1 MTPIL
6 EVNNLRKS
14 FLLYI
19 LNDKSIEALE
29 DVSFTQY
36 QGEIIG
42 LTGKSG
48 SGKSSL
54 MKCIY
59 RTYLCNAGEMV
70 YHSQLYGP
78 IDLLKA
84 TEHQILRIRRE
95 EMTYCSQFLSVIP
108 RVPAVEVVA
117 GRLLQEGVAHDE
129 ALERARVMLEKLGL
143 PRELWDAFPS
153 TFSGGEQQ
161 RINVAR
167 AILGKPRYLLIDE
180 PTASLDPKTKDI
192 VIDMILGLKETGT
205 SVMLITHDKHALE
218 RMSDRRLHL
227 AKGCLEEGE
236 VASTLAL

>member
-1 MTPIL
+1 
-6 EVNNLRKS
+6 
-14 FLLYI
+14 
-19 LNDKSIEALE
+19 
-29 DVSFTQY
+29 
-36 QGEIIG
+36 
-42 LTGKSG
+42 
-48 SGKSSL
+48 
-54 MKCIY
+54 
-59 RTYLCNAGEMV
+59 
-70 YHSQLYGP
+70 
-78 IDLLKA
+78 
-84 TEHQILRIRRE
+84 
-95 EMTYCSQFLSVIP
+95 MTYCSQFLSVIP

-227 AKGCLEEGE
+227 AKGCLEEVE

>member
-1 MTPIL
+1 MSAIL
-6 EVNNLRKS
+6 EVKNIRKN
-14 FLLYI
+14 FLLHI
-19 LNDKSIEALE
+19 LNDKEIEALD
-29 DVSFTQY
+29 DVSFTQNE
-36 QGEIIG
+36 GEIIG

-59 RTYLCNAGEMV
+59 RTYLCSEGEMI
-70 YHSQLYGP
+70 YNSDIYGE
-78 IDLLKA
+78 IDLIKA
-84 TEHQILRIRRE
+84 TEHQILRIRLE

-117 GRLLQEGVAHDE
+117 GRLIHEGIDFNE
-129 ALERARVMLEKLGL
+129 ALERARDRLDNLGL

-161 RINVAR
+161 RVNVAR

-180 PTASLDPKTKDI
+180 PTASLDPKTKDV
-192 VIDMILGLKETGT
+192 VIDMILGLKDVGT
-205 SVMLITHDKHALE
+205 SVVLITHDKYALE
-218 RMSDRRLHL
+218 RMSDRRFHL
-227 AKGCLEEGE
+227 ASGRLEEVE